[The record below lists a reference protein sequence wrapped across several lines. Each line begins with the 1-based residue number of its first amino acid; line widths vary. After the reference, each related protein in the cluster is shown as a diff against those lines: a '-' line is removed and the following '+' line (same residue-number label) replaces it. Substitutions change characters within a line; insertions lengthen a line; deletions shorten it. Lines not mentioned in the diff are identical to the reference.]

1 MDQSNLTSTNIHP
14 TAIISNAAVIG
25 AGVSIGA
32 YCVVGDNAVLGDGV
46 KLMSHVVI
54 DGHTSIGAGTEI
66 YPFAVLGCAPQH
78 TRYEGEP
85 STLEIGENCVIRE
98 HVTMHPGTAIDKMRT
113 IIGNNGL
120 FFAGAH
126 VAHDCIVGDNVIFAN
141 NASLGGHAK
150 IGDNVMLGGYSA
162 VQQHC
167 RVGNHCMLGAHSL
180 VDSDVVPFSIAV
192 GNRARLSG
200 INVIGLGRRGFSS
213 ESVNALRAAFQMLFE
228 GDDIFAS
235 RVETT
240 RAHFADIAEVQDM
253 IAFIDGAGRN
263 GICQAAKR

>member
-1 MDQSNLTSTNIHP
+1 MDQSNLTSAEIHP
-14 TAIISNAAVIG
+14 TAIISNTASIG
-25 AGVSIGA
+25 SGVSIGA
-32 YCVVGDNAVLGDGV
+32 YCVVGANAVLGDGV

-113 IIGNNGL
+113 IVGNNGL

-126 VAHDCIVGDNVIFAN
+126 VAHDCIVGDNAIFAN

-150 IGDNVMLGGYSA
+150 IGDSVMLGGYSA
-162 VQQHC
+162 VQQRC
-167 RVGNHCMLGAHSL
+167 RVGSHCMLGAHSL

-200 INVIGLGRRGFSS
+200 ISVIGLSRRGFSDD
-213 ESVNALRAAFQMLFE
+213 SVNALRAAFQMLFE

-240 RAHFADIAEVQDM
+240 RAQFADTAEVQDM

-263 GICQAAKR
+263 GICQTAKR